1 MALHGDICL
10 QLQKY
15 SVKQNMTARSLHID
29 VSGIVAC
36 VTERLSLYGRA
47 VLSGSGSPDAWD
59 KGCVGT
65 PCPVSMAGGTWR
77 LYYSG
82 RQSSKGG
89 PWGGIG
95 MALTDESS
103 EEFEGIK
110 VSFKRGR
117 QA

>member
-1 MALHGDICL
+1 MHRALVPQCAI
-10 QLQKY
+10 
-15 SVKQNMTARSLHID
+15 
-29 VSGIVAC
+29 AC
-36 VTERLSLYGRA
+36 VTDRFMHCGRA
-47 VLSGSGSPDAWD
+47 VLSGSDTPDAWD
-59 KGCVGT
+59 RGCVGT

-89 PWGGIG
+89 PWSGIG
-95 MALTDESS
+95 MALTDDSS
-103 EEFEGIK
+103 VEFEGIK

>member
-1 MALHGDICL
+1 
-10 QLQKY
+10 
-15 SVKQNMTARSLHID
+15 MTARSLHID
-29 VSGIVAC
+29 VPCIVAC
-36 VTERLSLYGRA
+36 VTERLSLYVRA

-89 PWGGIG
+89 PWGSIG